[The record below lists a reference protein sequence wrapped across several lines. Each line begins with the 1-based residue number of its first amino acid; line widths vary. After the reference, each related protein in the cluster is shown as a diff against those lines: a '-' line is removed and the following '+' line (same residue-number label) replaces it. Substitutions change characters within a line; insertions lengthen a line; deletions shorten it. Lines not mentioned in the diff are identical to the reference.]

1 MTMTVSA
8 AFATTVAVDQ
18 ALNQPETRRLPLAR
32 YAGVALIF
40 GRSGQRYLGVL
51 LLLIVAAVG
60 CGTDEDRAP
69 ATPPT
74 VTVAYPVERQLT
86 DEDDFNGWL
95 QASEVVELRAR
106 VRGHIQKIHFQDGDL
121 VERDQLLFELDPRP
135 FQAQVDQAKA
145 QSNSLDSQ
153 KIAAD
158 KEVARTEALVEKN
171 AASVQSLEKAV
182 ADAGTFD
189 AQILAKKEEIKQYQL
204 DLEFSRI
211 TAPIAGRISR
221 AMLTEGNLVNAGGSD
236 PVLTTIVALTPV
248 YVYFSVDERTLQRYM
263 RSQPEETPDAPVV
276 LRQRNIPFRFGL
288 DSDSGF
294 PHAGTLDFAEN
305 RIDQTTGTVQVRG
318 VVDNK
323 QGLFVPGSRV
333 RVRVPVSDPYSAVL
347 VPDTAILADQDQR
360 YVLVLDDENMVTR
373 RNITPGKLLDD
384 AMRVILPGKN
394 DEKGLTTKDRIIVLG
409 LQRARLN
416 EPVTPIEESAG
427 TTSDQANAG

>member
-8 AFATTVAVDQ
+8 AFATAVAVDQ
-18 ALNQPETRRLPLAR
+18 ALDQPETRRLPLAR
-32 YAGVALIF
+32 YAGVELIF

-51 LLLIVAAVG
+51 LLLIVAVVG

-74 VTVAYPVERQLT
+74 VTVAHPVERQLT

-95 QASEVVELRAR
+95 QASEVVELRSR

-263 RSQPEETPDAPVV
+263 RSQPKETPDAPVV

-294 PHAGTLDFAEN
+294 PHAGTLDFADN

-347 VPDTAILADQDQR
+347 VPDTAILATRTNDTCWCWTTR
-360 YVLVLDDENMVTR
+360 TWLPAVTSR
-373 RNITPGKLLDD
+373 PANSS
-384 AMRVILPGKN
+384 
-394 DEKGLTTKDRIIVLG
+394 TTRC
-409 LQRARLN
+409 A
-416 EPVTPIEESAG
+416 
-427 TTSDQANAG
+427 